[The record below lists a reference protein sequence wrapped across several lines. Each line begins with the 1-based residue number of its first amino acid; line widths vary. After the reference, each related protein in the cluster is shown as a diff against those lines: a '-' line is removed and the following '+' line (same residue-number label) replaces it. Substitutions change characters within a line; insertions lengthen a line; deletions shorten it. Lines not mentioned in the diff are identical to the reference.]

1 MAHAHARTNI
11 CAGQVMDLIRT
22 SSISLIQVLLLSCSV
37 VSVDPEASGLVQRLI
52 SQRNTLIQPGL
63 SYVNSSSI
71 VSGNTLSISH
81 LRNISSRSEVSCIIN
96 MENWSK
102 WLLGNPVIYSKYGS
116 FLQSIM
122 NKKIQSFIIKF
133 QHSIPAKCS
142 PATGKLQLQS
152 PTLTAVLLGLLVLW
166 PGSCQDRGC
175 SS

>member
-1 MAHAHARTNI
+1 MITIVRAEHL
-11 CAGQVMDLIRT
+11 CQQVMNLLRT

-63 SYVNSSSI
+63 SYVDSSI
-71 VSGNTLSISH
+71 IGSGNTLSISH
-81 LRNISSRSEVSCIIN
+81 LRNISNRSEVSCIII

-116 FLQSIM
+116 FLPSIS
-122 NKKIQSFIIKF
+122 NLNHEFSRFRIEF

-152 PTLTAVLLGLLVLW
+152 PT
-166 PGSCQDRGC
+166 
-175 SS
+175 